1 MSWKPVGWPIRPIEL
16 VSRRAARWRSVG
28 RGCCA
33 GVRPLGCGSHD
44 LRGVSGHDRGDLF
57 GVEAVRP
64 RPEVVELA
72 EEVDVE
78 LRQSRLHSGRQ
89 LQWALLL
96 SRDRQRIVHGVSQP
110 RGLARGGATP
120 VGRRGGRLAI
130 HDVDHRQLPYRDRTC
145 KVEPMTELFG
155 GRDLDG
161 RDVDNSLW
169 RQYGR
174 AIDVLDS
181 AMRDC
186 PDELW
191 GKSIWEVKLHH
202 PGVWPVDGR

>member
-16 VSRRAARWRSVG
+16 VSRRAARWRSDG
-28 RGCCA
+28 RGCRA
-33 GVRPLGCGSHD
+33 GVRPLGCGSYD

-57 GVEAVRP
+57 GVDAVRP

-72 EEVDVE
+72 EDVDVE
-78 LRQSRLHSGRQ
+78 LRRSRLRSGRQ

-96 SRDRQRIVHGVSQP
+96 SRERQRIVHGVSQP

-130 HDVDHRQLPYRDRTC
+130 HDVDHRQLPYRDRPC

-155 GRDLDG
+155 GKDLDG
-161 RDVDNSLW
+161 RDVDNGSMAAVRTRDRRAGKRDAGLPE
-169 RQYGR
+169 RALGQEHLESEATPPGR
-174 AIDVLDS
+174 MA
-181 AMRDC
+181 R
-186 PDELW
+186 
-191 GKSIWEVKLHH
+191 
-202 PGVWPVDGR
+202 